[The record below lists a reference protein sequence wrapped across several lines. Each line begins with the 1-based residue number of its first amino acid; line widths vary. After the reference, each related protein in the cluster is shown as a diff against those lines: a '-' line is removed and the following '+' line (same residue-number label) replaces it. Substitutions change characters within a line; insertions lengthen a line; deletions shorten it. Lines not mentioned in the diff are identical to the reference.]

1 MTDSNK
7 IPSAGTGTGSSVTS
21 TSVNS
26 RVIHYIDVF
35 LYKKNN
41 YRANTSYSYISQIL
55 IVYLSK
61 MYCILKNETN
71 AFYTSSCYHEKVKII
86 FTCGHTAWKWW

>member
-35 LYKKNN
+35 LYKK
-41 YRANTSYSYISQIL
+41 
-55 IVYLSK
+55 K
-61 MYCILKNETN
+61 
-71 AFYTSSCYHEKVKII
+71 
-86 FTCGHTAWKWW
+86 